1 MGVHAA
7 SHLQSAPPEPR
18 GGAAPAAARG
28 QRRLRAVISRLGAS
42 RVRFRVG
49 QVVVGD
55 DPFNGRREGRV
66 TVVRPPY
73 VGVRVPGTPAGTLV
87 FFDHR
92 TVRLP
97 D

>member
-7 SHLQSAPPEPR
+7 SNLQSAPPAPR
-18 GGAAPAAARG
+18 PARQPATG
-28 QRRLRAVISRLGAS
+28 PGHRRLRAVISRLGAG

-49 QVVVGD
+49 QVVIGD

-66 TVVRPPY
+66 TVIRPPY